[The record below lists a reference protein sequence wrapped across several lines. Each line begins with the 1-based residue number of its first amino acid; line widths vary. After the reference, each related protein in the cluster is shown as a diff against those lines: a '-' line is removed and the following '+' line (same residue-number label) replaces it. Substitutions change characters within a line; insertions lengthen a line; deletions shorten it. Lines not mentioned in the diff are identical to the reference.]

1 MKKKHTHL
9 ILSLLLVAAL
19 IFLSACGLKK
29 DNTADKAS
37 SDADL
42 RGKTFTVGTSGDFDR
57 QIWED
62 VGKRLKEKK
71 GINLKTMGFSEFIQP
86 DRALQEGTIDA
97 NSYQYTPFLYETS
110 KNWDLDLVPI
120 GYAQMTPIGIW
131 APKSKP
137 LKSLKD
143 VKDGMKLAIGR
154 DPVVLDNELRQ
165 LEKAGLIT
173 MPKDTSKMYTID
185 DIQSNPHHLKFQE
198 VDSASMMSFVDDSD
212 IFVTHASVAGL
223 ADYKPEEALYLEDPK
238 KMSDDFKLVFAV
250 RRDRKDD
257 PLVKAVLDEYQT
269 EDTKKIMDKV
279 THGMFLPA
287 WNDKDREADN
297 KHAYEHFE
305 ELKKKRDKEA
315 ESSKDSSKQ
324 SESKQDESKSESK

>member
-1 MKKKHTHL
+1 MKKNRYRV
-9 ILSLLLVAAL
+9 ILSLLLVAMVVV
-19 IFLSACGLKK
+19 LSACGLKK
-29 DNTADKAS
+29 QDEATNTSAN
-37 SDADL
+37 DL
-42 RGKTFTVGTSGDFDR
+42 EGKTFTVGTSGDFDR

-71 GINLKTMGFSEFIQP
+71 GINLKTMAFSEFVQP

-110 KNWDLDLVPI
+110 KNWKLDLVPI

-137 LKSLKD
+137 LKSLD
-143 VKDGMKLAIGR
+143 DIKDGAKLAIGR

-165 LEKAGLIT
+165 LEKAGLIE
-173 MPKDTSKMYTID
+173 MPDDTTKMYTLD
-185 DIQSNPHHLKFQE
+185 DIQANPRHLEFQE

-212 IFVTHASVAGL
+212 VFITHASVAGL
-223 ADYKPEEALYLEDPK
+223 ADYKPEEALYIEDGTK
-238 KMSDDFKLVFAV
+238 IQDDFKLVFAV

-269 EDTKKIMDKV
+269 EATKKVMNEV

-287 WNDKDREADN
+287 WDDKNREADN

-305 ELKKKRDKEA
+305 ELKKQKDA
-315 ESSKDSSKQ
+315 E
-324 SESKQDESKSESK
+324 SESK